1 MQVTAHDI
9 DLKTSIAKTLLY
21 YDIFTY
27 PLKAEEVYRYL
38 DRNSVTIDDVSAE
51 LGKMCVDKIIFKFD
65 DFYTVRE
72 NAALVER
79 RLLGN
84 KLARESMP
92 AARKKAKLIA
102 AFPFVRAVLASGSL
116 SKDYMDEK
124 SDLDFFIIVAKKRVW
139 IARMI
144 LVLYKRLFLQ
154 NSHKLF
160 CINYFI
166 DEEHLEIEEQN
177 IFTAT
182 ELASIVPLYSR
193 RLYDRLMLKNESW
206 LKNFFPNYRARQTA
220 DVMSDSDTS
229 LRTIIETVLNAI
241 GGNVLE
247 KICMRLTLAY
257 WRRRYWNELSK
268 EDFEIAFKS
277 KEYVSKNHPR
287 NFQKRVVARLA
298 EKMQAFQLNNHEVEI

>member
-1 MQVTAHDI
+1 MPGSTHDI
-9 DLKTSIAKTLLY
+9 DLKNSIAKTLLY
-21 YDIFTY
+21 YDIFSY

-51 LGKMCVDKIIFKFD
+51 LDKMCIEKIIFKID

-72 NAALVER
+72 NAGLVER

-92 AARKKAKLIA
+92 AAKKKAKLIA

-124 SDLDFFIIVAKKRVW
+124 SDLDFFIIVARKRVW

-144 LVLYKRLFLQ
+144 LVLYKRLFLG

-193 RLYDRLMLKNESW
+193 NLYSQLVLKNESW
-206 LKNFFPNYRARQTA
+206 LKKFFPNYCARQTD
-220 DVMSDSDTS
+220 DVIPDSETS
-229 LRTIIETVLNAI
+229 LKRILEGVLNVVGA
-241 GGNVLE
+241 NAFE

-257 WRRRYWNELSK
+257 WRRRYWNKLSK

-287 NFQKRVVARLA
+287 NFQKRVVAGLA
-298 EKMQAFQLNNHEVEI
+298 EKMEAFQLNKHEVEI